1 MKIVASDGSW
11 SVISCRLD
19 SFMTTQQQEKQV
31 QEQQQAQQQ
40 AQPTVF
46 DLPKVLAVGIVSP
59 AAAAI
64 TSRFGIGGTLVGL
77 FLSSVI
83 ITAGVDLLKVYL
95 ARVPGAVTTIP
106 GGLRKKSS
114 LRNIFERMKRP
125 FSKFASLPRPRR
137 RSLLIGSLAAA
148 GISCLV
154 GLILVTVLELGVG
167 KSLSCWV
174 WAECSTEESSADG
187 GGGTTRVST
196 LPTILGGCQSA
207 STQSASSTTPSEGV
221 NAPNPQQQRGSS
233 AGTPQGAPSQ
243 AAPPGIGGSG
253 ETPDASPGAQPAQR
267 QGVPGSVTEDQ
278 QQSPTRSAPTD
289 QQPSS
294 ADSSESQ

>member
-1 MKIVASDGSW
+1 
-11 SVISCRLD
+11 
-19 SFMTTQQQEKQV
+19 MTTQQQEQQEQEQEQ
-31 QEQQQAQQQ
+31 QEQQQQEE
-40 AQPTVF
+40 PTVF

-77 FLSSVI
+77 FLSSVF

-106 GGLRKKSS
+106 GGLRNKST

-137 RSLLIGSLAAA
+137 RSLLVGSLAAA

-154 GLILVTVLELGVG
+154 GLILITVLEVGVG

-174 WAECSTEESSADG
+174 WDECSTEETSADSSSAQ
-187 GGGTTRVST
+187 TST
-196 LPTILGGCQSA
+196 LPSILGG
-207 STQSASSTTPSEGV
+207 TQSASSTTMPQELV
-221 NAPNPQQQRGSS
+221 NPLNPQQQTGSS

-243 AAPPGIGGSG
+243 AAPPGVSG
-253 ETPDASPGAQPAQR
+253 AAETPDGSPAVQPGQR
-267 QGVPGSVTEDQ
+267 QGTSGVIEDQ
-278 QQSPTRSAPTD
+278 QQEQPSRSAPAD

-294 ADSSESQ
+294 ADDPEESKGQ